1 MNIRPFSHG
10 SGRRHR
16 RAGLKIALFCV
27 LLLSL
32 LSLLLLCPRAESDLS
47 PEVRALN
54 NLRKGP
60 ASPSGETSSRQA
72 EATPGAQEGH
82 EPATEERPGG
92 EAETSG
98 NTEPGSEGKENLPS
112 GTEQSETGTGAES
125 EATESSAAPE
135 SAESQLPGEG
145 QTEAG
150 SSPEDPEVEQLP
162 QGQIPVPESPR
173 EEQEAAWK
181 KAFREREDQLNI
193 LLPYNYEPTDELSAY
208 TLNPA
213 CFNPLWAPQRT
224 DRLISQLLY
233 APLHE
238 IGGGRLLGLLESFSY
253 TEDWRT
259 VELKLRKG
267 LCWQDGQ
274 ALTTRDIHF
283 SLLKLALSPEDHPLK
298 RSLMEIEGMSEL
310 VLEWQPFVS
319 DDQNRLEEKPEE
331 TVEKSSEEPQPTGLL
346 SPKEH
351 YRSKNAPFTDIRGIE
366 DMNDLVLRLH
376 FQRDSRP
383 VLPSLLSL
391 GIVPAHVWWDFPA
404 DKWNENISAEM
415 LYPAAGP
422 YAFVQGEDF
431 SADIQLEA
439 KSGSGFSK
447 AAIPRLALRLVPQ
460 AQIKE
465 IFFACQPDLSC
476 FDTLNDEEQREIRA
490 MGYSIDRVP
499 GDEVISL
506 YPLHRIPVTRE
517 DVREGRATPF
527 ALPEVQ
533 KGLGCLILASPLEME
548 SENDPAFSPEA
559 EDYEARNLLAPR
571 PRESGQE
578 QLEKARE
585 GLLRTLL
592 ELGKLTPAGSQEEA
606 DNYARVHPELRQKM
620 LEALTLAYPSGDKDA
635 EACAKALAGRLGE
648 AGIELKLFEVQ
659 ADFEKS
665 MDQEAPPVD
674 FILRREMR
682 LGADRDELSLPLS
695 LPSLCFV
702 HRDLE
707 HFEGRFPLPFTGA
720 ASWTLQR

>member
-1 MNIRPFSHG
+1 M
-10 SGRRHR
+10 
-16 RAGLKIALFCV
+16 ALLCA
-27 LLLSL
+27 LLLST
-32 LSLLLLCPRAESDLS
+32 LSLLLLYPQAESFSELS
-47 PEVRALN
+47 PQVRALN
-54 NLRKGP
+54 EQRRGP
-60 ASPSGETSSRQA
+60 ASPSDKTSPQHAKTTPAENDEHGQDTEDRSEGEGETSENAA
-72 EATPGAQEGH
+72 ESGPGE
-82 EPATEERPGG
+82 
-92 EAETSG
+92 
-98 NTEPGSEGKENLPS
+98 KENLP
-112 GTEQSETGTGAES
+112 GETERPETGTGAES
-125 EATESSAAPE
+125 ETTESSAASE
-135 SAESQLPGEG
+135 SAENQLPGEG

-150 SSPEDPEVEQLP
+150 SSSEDPEGEQLP
-162 QGQIPVPESPR
+162 QEQIPVPASPR

-181 KAFREREDQLNI
+181 KPFREQEDQLNI
-193 LLPYNYEPTDELSAY
+193 LLPYHYEPGDGLSAY
-208 TLNPA
+208 TFNPA
-213 CFNPLWAPQRT
+213 CLNPLWAPQRT

-238 IGGGRLLGLLESFSY
+238 ISGGRLLGLLESFSY

-310 VLEWQPFVS
+310 VLEWQPLVS
-319 DDQNRLEEKPEE
+319 GDQNLLEEKPEE

-476 FDTLNDEEQREIRA
+476 FDTLNDEEQREMRA

-533 KGLGCLILASPLEME
+533 KGLGRLILASPLEME

-665 MDQEAPPVD
+665 MDQETPPVD

-682 LGADRDELSLPLS
+682 LGAGRDELSLPLS

-720 ASWTLQR
+720 ASWTLVR